1 MANEA
6 ESGFELVLDN
16 KKLIVAF
23 AVLIAFFGCF
33 FVLGFIEGKRQGTQE
48 SAQTAAESQAK
59 SHPETKPAQ
68 AVAPAQDETA
78 KPKDS
83 SDQTLDWYKNVNSR
97 ESEPAKIPPAAAPA
111 QPSPSVPV
119 PASKPAS
126 AEHTTAIPER
136 AAATRATPVPPPS
149 QPPKTKANAEPVT
162 YCVQVGAFSQ
172 KKALD
177 ATALSLREKGFDCR
191 IESPQTDGQ
200 LYRILVGKFHTRA
213 EAAAM
218 KLRLQKSGFSSF
230 IKTN

>member
-33 FVLGFIEGKRQGTQE
+33 FVLGFIEGKRQGVQE
-48 SAQTAAESQAK
+48 SAQNAAESPAK
-59 SHPETKPAQ
+59 PHPETKPAQ
-68 AVAPAQDETA
+68 AVTPVPDETP

-83 SDQTLDWYKNVNSR
+83 SEQPLDWYKNVNSR
-97 ESEPAKIPPAAAPA
+97 NSEPAKISPAAAPVSPAPSIPAPA
-111 QPSPSVPV
+111 Q
-119 PASKPAS
+119 KPAS
-126 AEHTTAIPER
+126 AEHTTAAPEH
-136 AAATRATPVPPPS
+136 AAATRPTPVPPPS
-149 QPPKTKANAEPVT
+149 QPKPKVNPEPET
-162 YCVQVGAFSQ
+162 YSVQVGAFSQ

-177 ATALSLREKGFDCR
+177 ATAQSLKEKGFDCR
-191 IESPQTDGQ
+191 IESPQAEGQ

-218 KLRLQKSGFSSF
+218 KLRLQKNGFSSF